1 MMERSINGNGLSHF
15 SRFIKKSYALNIL
28 IVFII
33 AALVYGQASY
43 AVSDALRR
51 ASGDL
56 PASKTETTIKA
67 EKELDKLLVK
77 EKSLKEQING
87 ATINRSKLLGQ
98 KRAELKQQRQKRD
111 DAINKEIM
119 GIKLKKTKQTSL
131 IQELKKQLTAAKK
144 KKNNIMVSTLD
155 ISVKIAEIKLNDIN
169 AELKKANGKLT
180 QSYND
185 YKSVYDQLTRQD
197 AALKKILDINTET
210 DKKIKAQ
217 KQDYQNVKTE
227 YNQSIKTKDF
237 LTAERRMDT
246 LVFIQTGI
254 IGNYE
259 YILDI
264 KNKVKSDYYE
274 QIVNY
279 RI

>member
-1 MMERSINGNGLSHF
+1 
-15 SRFIKKSYALNIL
+15 
-28 IVFII
+28 
-33 AALVYGQASY
+33 
-43 AVSDALRR
+43 
-51 ASGDL
+51 
-56 PASKTETTIKA
+56 
-67 EKELDKLLVK
+67 
-77 EKSLKEQING
+77 
-87 ATINRSKLLGQ
+87 
-98 KRAELKQQRQKRD
+98 
-111 DAINKEIM
+111 
-119 GIKLKKTKQTSL
+119 
-131 IQELKKQLTAAKK
+131 
-144 KKNNIMVSTLD
+144 MVSTLD
-155 ISVKIAEIKLNDIN
+155 ISVKIAEIKLDDIN